1 MEQNH
6 QEFEPDEFDVS
17 LSYFENVNIPERLS
31 PDYLSD
37 FITQIQKFK
46 SLKNYKDV
54 RKSYLESKVSMV
66 PSIHTYTT
74 LLKKHNKRLYPVVVN
89 YDQHTLS
96 SGTGRLLLMTSISQ
110 I

>member
-1 MEQNH
+1 MKQNH

-54 RKSYLESKVSMV
+54 RKSYLESKVSMFTKY
-66 PSIHTYTT
+66 PYLYNS
-74 LLKKHNKRLYPVVVN
+74 LKKHNKACI
-89 YDQHTLS
+89 Q
-96 SGTGRLLLMTSISQ
+96 LLLITINTHFVFGDW
-110 I
+110 